1 MKYINLKGIKISR
14 FILGGNPFSG
24 FSHQN
29 REMDIKM
36 KKYFTTE
43 RIKKT
48 LKSAEKNGINTF
60 IGRADNFILRVL
72 LEYKEEGGKIQWI
85 AQTCPEI
92 KTQELSIDMAMS
104 GEPVGCYIHG
114 GYADYLFLNNKID
127 LIIPLVERIKS
138 YGILSGI
145 AGHIP
150 EVFLWAEENI
160 DVDFYM
166 CSYYNPISR
175 KERPERGFS
184 DKERF
189 SDTDRDKMVEVIKKV
204 KKPVIHYK
212 IFAAGR
218 KKPEEAITFLSKNA
232 RENDMVCIGIYDEKK
247 KGMIEENIELMKK
260 FNFL

>member
-24 FSHQN
+24 FSHQSK
-29 REMDIKM
+29 EMDIKM

-43 RIKKT
+43 RIKST
-48 LKSAEKNGINTF
+48 LKNAEKNGINTF
-60 IGRADNFILRVL
+60 IGRADHFILRVL
-72 LEYKEEGGKIQWI
+72 FEYKEGGGKIQWI

-92 KTQELSIDMAMS
+92 RTQELSIDMAVA
-104 GEPVGCYIHG
+104 GNPVGYYIHG
-114 GYADYLFLNNKID
+114 GYTDYLFLNNKISS
-127 LIIPLVERIKS
+127 IIPLVEKIKS

-175 KERPERGFS
+175 KEKPEKDSLQEEKFS
-184 DKERF
+184 DK
-189 SDTDRDKMVEVIKKV
+189 DRDKMIEVIRKI

-218 KKPEEAITFLSKNA
+218 KDPEESINFLSKNA
-232 RENDMVCIGIYDEKK
+232 KENDMVCIGIYDEEKRD
-247 KGMIEENIELMKK
+247 MIEENIKLMKK